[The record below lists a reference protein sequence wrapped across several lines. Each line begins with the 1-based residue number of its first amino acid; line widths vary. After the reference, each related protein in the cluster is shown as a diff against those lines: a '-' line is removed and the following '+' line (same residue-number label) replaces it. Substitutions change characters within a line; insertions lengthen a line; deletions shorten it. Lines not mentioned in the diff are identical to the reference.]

1 MFACVDLK
9 IYVKFPEK
17 LDRPG
22 IFKFP
27 PSISLSWKVNVR
39 SIVVKGT
46 RERSQPSP
54 GLDQAYL
61 TEVFS
66 RFRMEATSM
75 RKTKDFILSIHS
87 TWGQGF
93 PKLLEPEKGITK
105 MCFWDSTPYL
115 LSWFCVW
122 SPKIDIEIK
131 VTLVNFPL
139 NCNSHTIKVTHSSV
153 QVCDFRMFTVV

>member
-54 GLDQAYL
+54 GWTRPTWLRSSADSEWRPHLWGKQ
-61 TEVFS
+61 
-66 RFRMEATSM
+66 
-75 RKTKDFILSIHS
+75 DFILSIHS

-105 MCFWDSTPYL
+105 MCFWDSSPYL

-153 QVCDFRMFTVV
+153 QVCDFSMFTVV